1 MATTQADLLLDQFI
15 AHLRVERGLSA
26 NTIQSYSRDLVR
38 FLVFLGGLGCGP
50 EEATREEIS
59 AYMGSLRG
67 RLSVRSAAR
76 GLSAIRMF
84 YRFLV
89 TEGLVPTSPAR
100 LVESPKL
107 PRRLPEI
114 LSPAEVD
121 RLLEQPDPGTPS
133 GSRDRAMLE
142 LLYATGLR
150 VSELTGLRVR
160 DVNLE
165 AGFVRLIGKG
175 SKERIVPMG
184 DKAKEAVQAFI
195 AGGRNELLGKR
206 SSSHLFVNRTGRP
219 LTRQGF
225 WKLIKRYGRTAGIKR
240 SITPHGLR
248 HAFASHLLEG
258 GADLRSVQ
266 IMLGHEDISTT
277 QIYTHVTRERLKR
290 IHEMHHPR
298 P

>member
-1 MATTQADLLLDQFI
+1 MTANQADRLLDQFI
-15 AHLRVERGLSA
+15 AHLRVERGLAA
-26 NTIQSYSRDLVR
+26 NTIQGYSRDLVR
-38 FLVFLGGLGCGP
+38 FLDFLGGIGREP
-50 EEATREEIS
+50 EEASREDIS
-59 AYMGSLRG
+59 AYMKSLRG
-67 RLSVRSAAR
+67 RISPRSAAR
-76 GLSAIRMF
+76 GLSAVRMF

-89 TEGLVPTSPAR
+89 SDGRLETSPAR

-107 PRRLPEI
+107 PRRLPEV
-114 LSPAEVD
+114 LSPGEVG
-121 RLLEQPDPGTPS
+121 RLLAQPDPGTPS

-150 VSELTGLRVR
+150 VSELTGLQVR

-165 AGFVRLIGKG
+165 AGFVRLVGKG
-175 SKERIVPMG
+175 AKERVVPMG
-184 DKAKEAVQAFI
+184 EKARDAVGAFLS
-195 AGGRNELLGKR
+195 GGRNALLGR
-206 SSSHLFVNRTGRP
+206 RPSSHLFVNRTGRP

-225 WKLIKRYGRTAGIKR
+225 WKLIKRYGRDAGIR
-240 SITPHGLR
+240 GAITPHGLR

-290 IHEMHHPR
+290 IHERHHPR